1 MLLNIQERETRV
13 KFNLGLSANR
23 PSNNWALDNTRE
35 FLLFCMGQQPSLT
48 KKYLCLIFSV
58 NLRLKN

>member
-1 MLLNIQERETRV
+1 MLSNSPELTC
-13 KFNLGLSANR
+13 NL
-23 PSNNWALDNTRE
+23 LDNTGK
-35 FLLFCMGQQPSLT
+35 FLLFCMGQQLSQT